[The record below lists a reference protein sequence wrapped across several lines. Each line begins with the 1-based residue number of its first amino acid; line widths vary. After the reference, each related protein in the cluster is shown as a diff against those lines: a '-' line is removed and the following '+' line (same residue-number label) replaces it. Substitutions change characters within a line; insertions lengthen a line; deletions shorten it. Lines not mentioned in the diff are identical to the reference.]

1 MQLFAPNVLVVGD
14 RIYELDDAVGKP
26 QSQALAGK
34 YETEVIALRARIL
47 AQPFG
52 ARWFDIVGNNKEPIV
67 IVPTTATNQAV
78 AQTFENVKEKPN
90 RLADSLAKGFSDPSI
105 PAGVG
110 PGTGAGTPVRVKFNT
125 AASVGSMAGAASG
138 EVLLM
143 HELTHAYRSAG
154 GRFAPTPMAGLVNP
168 QRLRGNPDLAK
179 RFPDWEEWFAVVV
192 ENVFAAESGRH
203 ILRAHWDLLF
213 PATATSPAY
222 FQFWNIGT
230 VGSRTD
236 SEEFA
241 DDYAPAVRQ
250 IASLEPKLFSAMVG
264 SNAWFNPVRDLALL
278 TRK

>member
-1 MQLFAPNVLVVGD
+1 MQMFAPNVLVVGD
-14 RIYELDDAVGKP
+14 RIYDLDDGAGKP
-26 QSQALAGK
+26 NAPAAAAR
-34 YETEVIALRARIL
+34 YEAEVIALRAKIQ

-52 ARWFDIVGNNKEPIV
+52 ARWYDIIGNNKEPIV

-90 RLADSLAKGFSDPSI
+90 RLADSMARGFTDPSI
-105 PAGVG
+105 DPKIG
-110 PGTGAGTPVRVKFNT
+110 PGSGAGTPIRVKFNT
-125 AASVGSMAGAASG
+125 AAVVGSMAGAASG

-154 GRFAPTPMAGLVNP
+154 GRFTPIPMAGLVNP
-168 QRLRGNPDLAK
+168 DRLRGNPDLAR

-192 ENVFAAESGRH
+192 ENVFAAETGKP

-222 FQFWNIGT
+222 FKFWNIPT
-230 VGSRTD
+230 VGTKTD

-241 DDYAPAVRQ
+241 EDYRPAVLR
-250 IASLEPKLFSAMVG
+250 IPSVESALFHAMAASS
-264 SNAWFNPVRDLALL
+264 AWFNPVRDLLFS
-278 TRK
+278 RK